1 MVGGDLAPAGA
12 VLLDPIRAAIERHA
26 VPAAAG
32 AVRVTVGTL
41 GDRAE
46 VLGAAGLILA
56 QSPHA
61 LATRIET

>member
-1 MVGGDLAPAGA
+1 
-12 VLLDPIRAAIERHA
+12 VLLDPIRAAIERHGVA
-26 VPAAAG
+26 PAAG
-32 AVRVTVGTL
+32 AVRVMAGTL

-61 LATRIET
+61 LAARVEK